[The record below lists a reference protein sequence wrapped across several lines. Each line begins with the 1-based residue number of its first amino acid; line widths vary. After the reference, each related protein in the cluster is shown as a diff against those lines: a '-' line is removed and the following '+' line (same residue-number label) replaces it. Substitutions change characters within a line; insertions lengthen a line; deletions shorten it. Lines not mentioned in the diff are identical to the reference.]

1 MADYKLLQQLERT
14 FRDGPYLHR
23 RSNLGNRIADCLYE
37 DLYEL
42 GASAKLR
49 ERIDQQL
56 RVLNP
61 KGVSPGIH
69 ARRGDGSFGP
79 PVPGWAPTR
88 VPGFVVARGLTA
100 EVEIGAEVKI
110 LAKAMMKQIDRVM
123 SDLRSQANHF
133 RRKSPTAIT
142 VGIVAITS
150 PIAIP
155 RLSARGAFP
164 RTARHTPTLP
174 KRRRRLRTAFGR
186 CKMCLMSSSRSA
198 FGLPMNRRTPLSSW
212 LRPRSRR
219 TTAPS
224 SFASRMSTSAGS
236 KERAERVGTPG
247 RATRRLIRSKEA
259 SPCQG
264 SGNSRRMRPTGV
276 SPLDT
281 PVRVSGPGGGGRT
294 HRHRAGDGVRF
305 PPRNHR
311 RGSAHDPTADEME

>member
-1 MADYKLLQQLERT
+1 VADYKLLQQLERT
-14 FRDGPYLHR
+14 FRNGPYLHR

-49 ERIDQQL
+49 ERIEQQL

-79 PVPGWAPTR
+79 PVPGWAPMR

-110 LAKAMMKQIDRVM
+110 LAKAMMNQIDRVM

-142 VGIVAITS
+142 VGIVAINFADRYTS
-150 PIAIP
+150 
-155 RLSARGAFP
+155 FE
-164 RTARHTPTLP
+164 RTRRFSTDGSTTPTLP
-174 KRRRRLRTAFGR
+174 RRRRRLRTAFER
-186 CKMCLMSSSRSA
+186 WKMCLMSSSRSA

-219 TTAPS
+219 ATAPS
-224 SFASRMSTSAGS
+224 SFASHMTTSAGS
-236 KERAERVGTPG
+236 KERAEGVRTPG
-247 RATRRLIRSKEA
+247 PATRRLIRSKEEKH
-259 SPCQG
+259 
-264 SGNSRRMRPTGV
+264 
-276 SPLDT
+276 PLARGRGI
-281 PVRVSGPGGGGRT
+281 PV
-294 HRHRAGDGVRF
+294 
-305 PPRNHR
+305 
-311 RGSAHDPTADEME
+311 E

>member
-1 MADYKLLQQLERT
+1 VADYKLLQQLERT

-142 VGIVAITS
+142 VGIVAINFADRYTS
-150 PIAIP
+150 FERTRRFSTDGSTYPHPAQEAPKAEDRLRAMEDVFDEFLQIGFRATNEPPYPFELVAPSKVQASYGAILV
-155 RLSARGAFP
+155 RLS
-164 RTARHTPTLP
+164 HEYE
-174 KRRRRLRTAFGR
+174 RRF
-186 CKMCLMSSSRSA
+186 
-198 FGLPMNRRTPLSSW
+198 
-212 LRPRSRR
+212 
-219 TTAPS
+219 
-224 SFASRMSTSAGS
+224 
-236 KERAERVGTPG
+236 
-247 RATRRLIRSKEA
+247 
-259 SPCQG
+259 
-264 SGNSRRMRPTGV
+264 
-276 SPLDT
+276 
-281 PVRVSGPGGGGRT
+281 
-294 HRHRAGDGVRF
+294 
-305 PPRNHR
+305 
-311 RGSAHDPTADEME
+311 